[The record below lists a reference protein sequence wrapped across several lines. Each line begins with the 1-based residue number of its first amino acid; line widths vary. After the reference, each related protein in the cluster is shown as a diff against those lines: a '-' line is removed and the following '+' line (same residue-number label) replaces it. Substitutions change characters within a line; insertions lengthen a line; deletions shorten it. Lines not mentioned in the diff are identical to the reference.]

1 MFGKLISNIVMCF
14 MKPRVDD
21 AANQLRNDSDIK
33 DAFEQLEIALQDLKE
48 TTEKKNA
55 YFDSE
60 ENRAHEKRIIARIGK
75 RALDF

>member
-1 MFGKLISNIVMCF
+1 MFRNLITNILMGF
-14 MKPRVDD
+14 MKPGVDR
-21 AANQLRNDSDIK
+21 AVNQMRNDSDIK
-33 DAFEQLEIALQDLKE
+33 DVFEQLEIALQDLKD

-60 ENRAHEKRIIARIGK
+60 EVKSYDKRIIARIGK